1 MVHTVRPI
9 VGTPTVTADAPA
21 FYDCEASSLVGFPIE
36 IGWAYVDLP
45 SMQIR
50 SEAYLIRPPDHWWSD
65 FIWDP
70 EAEKLHGIPR
80 QTLLQDGYPP
90 REVAGRLN
98 EALKDRQLY
107 SDSPP
112 YDEPWLRSV
121 FAEAG
126 LLPAFALSK
135 TSAVGILGR
144 LARAKSIDSHT
155 FQRINAAALQIE
167 PHRHRAEP
175 DARYLAVLWKLML
188 SHDGAS

>member
-1 MVHTVRPI
+1 MAHTD
-9 VGTPTVTADAPA
+9 TQTANANVPV

-80 QTLLQDGYPP
+80 QTLLQDGHPP
-90 REVAGRLN
+90 GEVASRLN
-98 EALKDRQLY
+98 EALEDRQLY

-112 YDEPWLRSV
+112 YDEPWLLRV
-121 FAEAG
+121 FMEAR
-126 LLPAFALSK
+126 LSPAFALSK
-135 TSAVGILGR
+135 TSAVAVLGR
-144 LARAKSIDSHT
+144 LARAKSIDSQA
-155 FQRINAAALQIE
+155 FQRINAAAVQIE

-175 DARYLAVLWKLML
+175 DARYLALLWKLMF
-188 SHDGAS
+188 SYDGAS